1 MQLRENENV
10 KKQIMQLSLSRIAK
24 ESKEYKSMGNQFN
37 YNITSGTK
45 TFEQLIGKNVFIFSE
60 WKCL

>member
-24 ESKEYKSMGNQFN
+24 ESKEYKSMG
-37 YNITSGTK
+37 K
-45 TFEQLIGKNVFIFSE
+45 
-60 WKCL
+60 